1 MCDQVYLS
9 KSTRPLRAAVLH
21 TDGQKLFGK
30 KRRKERDKQ
39 DFGSIERIY
48 FSNQTTRTLPS
59 G

>member
-30 KRRKERDKQ
+30 KGEKNEI
-39 DFGSIERIY
+39 SIIE
-48 FSNQTTRTLPS
+48 QTVICKRGVDTLS
-59 G
+59 